1 MKQPAQ
7 AGKSSV
13 VAIPSRQV
21 GEKWTGL
28 KGTRLVWISAR
39 QGAFDKEEFA
49 GFDVSGHEKA
59 PSFAL
64 DVPDLYGSGVFGE
77 MEGR

>member
-1 MKQPAQ
+1 
-7 AGKSSV
+7 
-13 VAIPSRQV
+13 
-21 GEKWTGL
+21 
-28 KGTRLVWISAR
+28 VWISAR